1 MPPVMPIRGE
11 LSLRGELL
19 LRELR
24 LEAEAE
30 RMASHLAVDADELK
44 PPQLGPMD
52 SLKAYVP
59 MELPSND

>member
-1 MPPVMPIRGE
+1 MPIRGE

-24 LEAEAE
+24 FEAEAE
-30 RMASHLAVDADELK
+30 RLASHLALDDDEPK

-52 SLKAYVP
+52 SPQSRRTNGTAI
-59 MELPSND
+59 